1 MEAVLFIGVQGSGKS
16 TFYRERFS
24 ATHIRINLDMLR
36 TRRREQ
42 ILLNACIEAEQSFVV
57 DNTNALETD
66 RARYIPLARAAGF
79 RVIAYFFETT
89 LADAMRRNNQRSGKH
104 KVPAI
109 ALAATLRKLQPP
121 RWEEGF
127 DEIYT
132 VMLSHENVF
141 EVKSRDRK
149 SQLHTSE

>member
-24 ATHIRINLDMLR
+24 GTHVRINLDMLK

-42 ILLNACIEAEQSFVV
+42 ILLAACIEARQSFVV
-57 DNTNALETD
+57 DNTNALESD

-79 RVIAYFFETT
+79 RVIAYFFETA
-89 LADAMRRNNQRSGKH
+89 LAEAMRRNNQRSGKQ
-104 KVPAI
+104 KIPAP
-109 ALAATLRKLQPP
+109 ALAATFRKLQPP
-121 RWEEGF
+121 RWEESF

-132 VMLSHENVF
+132 VTLSSENVF
-141 EVKSRDRK
+141 EVKSRDGKAQCRP
-149 SQLHTSE
+149 SE